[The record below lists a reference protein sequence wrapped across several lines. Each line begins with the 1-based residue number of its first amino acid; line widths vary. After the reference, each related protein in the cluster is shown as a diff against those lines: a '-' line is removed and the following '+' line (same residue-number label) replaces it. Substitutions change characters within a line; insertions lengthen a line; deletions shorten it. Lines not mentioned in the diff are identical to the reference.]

1 METTLNRRNFL
12 KGAIAS
18 GAVLVAGSALAGCAS
33 NGGSAAVE
41 GDSLVGYQPIEF
53 SEETDVLIVGTGI
66 AGLSAAMD
74 PVEAGYKVMLADKRD
89 TYGGESFMACGVM
102 NIAGSQA
109 QKRAGIEGDPAEKWE
124 KYAPVLEQKGETDD
138 MEYKKNVYLYQTEW
152 ADRVEADYGAQFQPL
167 DDYKDTGAPTSML
180 LPGRGLG
187 DMTAVLTPLVNGL
200 EEKGATVELN
210 RKATNF
216 IVDSE
221 GTVIGMRFVDPTNDK
236 IVDVKAKKI
245 IIATGGFSCNQ
256 VMVSEYFPEQAR
268 MCPLTVYS
276 MGEGHELCR
285 SIGGTYAHMDMH
297 ANLMSDLAQVTVWG
311 YFGRNVQVTPQ
322 GKRFINEDQSH
333 DSPDAAGQM
342 GLGFWWQIFDSQLIN
357 GSQKWNVELN
367 MKGNADKLVGP
378 CETLD
383 ELAKA
388 MEVPA
393 ENLKA
398 TFEEYDGYVDAGED
412 KAFGKKLFLEKLEAP
427 YYAFKHAP
435 FRYKTHGG
443 LKIATDS
450 QLVDGSGNPIANVY
464 CCGSTTPDSGSDLSP
479 NAGSGLVSG
488 KAVVAALQAEGSAE

>member
-1 METTLNRRNFL
+1 MSTTLNRRNFL

-18 GAVLVAGSALAGCAS
+18 GAVLVAGGALAGCAS
-33 NGGSAAVE
+33 GGSQSATE
-41 GDSLVGYQPIEF
+41 GDALVGYAPINF
-53 SEETDVLIVGTGI
+53 AEETDVLIIGTGI

-102 NIAGSQA
+102 NITGSKHQLD
-109 QKRAGIEGDPAEKWE
+109 AGIEGDPAAMWE

-152 ADRVEADYGAQFQPL
+152 ADRVAADYGSVFQPME
-167 DDYKDTGAPTSML
+167 DYMNTGAPTSMM

-187 DMTAVLTPLVNGL
+187 DMSAVLTPLVDGL
-200 EEKGATVELN
+200 EERGAVLELN

-216 IVDSE
+216 IVNSE
-221 GTVIGMRFVDPTNDK
+221 GVVIGVRFIDMTNDK
-236 IVDVKAKKI
+236 TIDVKAKKI

-276 MGEGHELCR
+276 TGDGHELGR
-285 SIGGTYAHMDMH
+285 SIGGVYAHMDMH
-297 ANLMSDLAQVTVWG
+297 ANLMSDMAQVTVWG
-311 YFGRNVQVTPQ
+311 YFGRNIQVDPW
-322 GKRFINEDQSH
+322 GKRFIKEDQSH
-333 DSPDAAGQM
+333 DSPDAAAELN
-342 GLGFWWQIFDSQLIN
+342 LGFWWQIFDSQLIN
-357 GSQKWNVELN
+357 GSQKWNVEMN
-367 MKGNADKLVGP
+367 MKSNADKMVGP
-378 CETLD
+378 CETVE
-383 ELAKA
+383 ELAEA
-388 MEVPA
+388 MRVPVDA
-393 ENLKA
+393 LVA
-398 TFEEYDGYVDAGED
+398 TFEEYNGYVDAGED

-427 YYAFKHAP
+427 YYAFRHMP

-450 QLVDGSGNPIANVY
+450 QLVDGQGNPIANVY
-464 CCGSTTPDSGSDLSP
+464 VCGSTTPDPGSDLSP
-479 NAGSGLVSG
+479 NAGSGLISG